1 MSGLRYAVGNMIC
14 SRVDCDNEAS
24 CSQHRNFNGIDYL
37 FYYCKIHVPIE
48 DDQKQRIQADQ
59 Q

>member
-1 MSGLRYAVGNMIC
+1 MIC